1 MEHDGEQVYGTARA
15 RELEGMLRALAE
27 RLQTLDRA
35 GQLLDA
41 STELLERLG
50 TIRSE
55 LFHYEVRLTYDT
67 PEVAE
72 HRRLVDE
79 AGTGWTPDNNTTDE
93 DDEKWHRHDPQ

>member
-1 MEHDGEQVYGTARA
+1 MEHDGDQVYGKARA
-15 RELEGMLRALAE
+15 RELEAMLRALAE
-27 RLQTLDRA
+27 RLQALDRA
-35 GQLLDA
+35 GQLLEA

-55 LFHYEVRLTYDT
+55 LFHYEVRQTYDT

-79 AGTGWTPDNNTTDE
+79 AGTGWTPDNDITDE
-93 DDEKWHRHDPQ
+93 DDETWHRHDPQ

>member
-15 RELEGMLRALAE
+15 RELEAMLRALAE
-27 RLQTLDRA
+27 RLQALDRA
-35 GQLLDA
+35 GQLLEA

-79 AGTGWTPDNNTTDE
+79 AGTGWTPDNDTLDE
-93 DDEKWHRHDPQ
+93 DDETWPRHDPQ

>member
-1 MEHDGEQVYGTARA
+1 MEGDGEQVYGSARA
-15 RELEGMLRALAE
+15 RELEAMLRALAE
-27 RLQTLDRA
+27 RLQELDRA
-35 GQLLDA
+35 GGLLNA

-79 AGTGWTPDNNTTDE
+79 AGSGWTPDNDSPDE
-93 DDEKWHRHDPQ
+93 DDETWHRHDPR